1 MIIQLEKEYEC
12 KCYPGFILAADGRT
26 CEEFNRCHLDNGNCE
41 FKCVPDAGGE
51 YHCECPD
58 GLLLRP
64 DGRTCGVSCHHCS
77 WAMSE
82 EECNSQGSKVC
93 SIGENSCT
101 YEQRRINGVT
111 YHSKG
116 CKQANACLSNQYQ
129 NSGWF

>member
-1 MIIQLEKEYEC
+1 
-12 KCYPGFILAADGRT
+12 
-26 CEEFNRCHLDNGNCE
+26 
-41 FKCVPDAGGE
+41 
-51 YHCECPD
+51 
-58 GLLLRP
+58 
-64 DGRTCGVSCHHCS
+64 
-77 WAMSE
+77 MSE

-129 NSGWF
+129 NSGPFFIILNRSNWSLLVTSQNKESF

>member
-1 MIIQLEKEYEC
+1 
-12 KCYPGFILAADGRT
+12 
-26 CEEFNRCHLDNGNCE
+26 
-41 FKCVPDAGGE
+41 
-51 YHCECPD
+51 
-58 GLLLRP
+58 
-64 DGRTCGVSCHHCS
+64 
-77 WAMSE
+77 MSE

-129 NSGWF
+129 NSGPFLYNSSCTDSYLNCLVTQAVAI